1 MSIGHIKG
9 RIHSTYR
16 NIYCASGVIHLIDTV
31 LAIPYRNAYQEIAS
45 RSDLTILKSLI
56 DQSSYA
62 SLLNQAVGV
71 YNYALITNPYN
82 NQQSYY
88 PTGSGYTSGTNG
100 IQRMAQSKKDKKS
113 AVRPAETDE
122 DASLGSASVEQPL
135 VSQLLLYLSKT
146 IFIIYNWKHDRMSR
160 SKTRRQLQPSKRQ
173 LKQAD

>member
-16 NIYCASGVIHLIDTV
+16 NIYCASGVIHLVDTV

-88 PTGSGYTSGTNG
+88 PTGSGYTSGNNG

-113 AVRPAETDE
+113 AVRPVENDE
-122 DASLGSASVEQPL
+122 DASLGSASVEQQI
-135 VSQLLLYLSKT
+135 VSHFLLFLPKTVYYYLY
-146 IFIIYNWKHDRMSR
+146 
-160 SKTRRQLQPSKRQ
+160 
-173 LKQAD
+173 